1 MKCSF
6 IKKGLAVGIISLL
19 LGITLISANA
29 TYIPESLICEKNMKN
44 NLLYDDQNQ
53 ICTHGPFMPLMNIA
67 TINLTGGN
75 PEQIEDI
82 EQILENRILQFFFP
96 RRKVVDVTG
105 LNFSITY
112 NRNIPNPN
120 TLFFVRFRY
129 HTWIAEDGNESS
141 IGNIKHTVIVKGF
154 EGEFVLGRGRLLMM
168 PTPPVFMFA
177 GTYEEASIIT

>member
-1 MKCSF
+1 MKRSLM
-6 IKKGLAVGIISLL
+6 KKSLAVGVICLL
-19 LGITLISANA
+19 LGIALISASA
-29 TYIPESLICEKNMKN
+29 TDTSKSLNYEKHMKN

-120 TLFFVRFRY
+120 TRFFVRFTY

-141 IGNIKHTVIVKGF
+141 IGNIKHTIIVKGF

-168 PTPPVFMFA
+168 PTPPVFMFS